1 MKINI
6 IDDIPD
12 EGLSLD
18 LTEEGQAL
26 TELAGGKL
34 EYSFT
39 SPVAVHLDLT
49 KADGNVFVSG
59 DIKTGISVPC
69 SRCLNEFVLPFETD
83 FSVFYM
89 IGKEEETEKE
99 LKPGDIDVNY
109 LSGPELDTTE
119 MVLAQIT
126 LEMPMQPLCKPE
138 CKGLCPRCGADLNR
152 GECGCPQEEKVD
164 PRFAKLKGFKVE

>member
-6 IDDIPD
+6 DEIPE

-18 LTEEGQAL
+18 ITEEGHAL

-39 SPVAVHLDLT
+39 SPVAVHLNLT
-49 KADGNVFVSG
+49 KTDGNVFVSG
-59 DIKTGISVPC
+59 EIKTSIKVAC
-69 SRCLNEFVLPFETD
+69 SRCLSEFERPFETGL
-83 FSVFYM
+83 SLFYTT
-89 IGKEEETEKE
+89 GKEEEPEKE
-99 LKPGDIDVNY
+99 LKPGDLDVNY

-138 CKGLCPRCGADLNR
+138 CKGLCPRCGADLNQ
-152 GECGCPQEEKVD
+152 GDCACPVEEKID